1 MKSGNIAD
9 VKYCHDEDEAPR
21 LDEDTDI
28 YLSEGESFQDLNTF
42 DFTPDDI
49 KAIRNHHE
57 EAISLLEV
65 HPSHK
70 SSKT

>member
-42 DFTPDDI
+42 DFALVRHLP
-49 KAIRNHHE
+49 NFS
-57 EAISLLEV
+57 SLA
-65 HPSHK
+65 
-70 SSKT
+70 